1 MIRRLLFLVPLG
13 LLLSACCGPRY
24 HSRVKFSLSSASP
37 RVGEPF
43 EASIDYMDDT
53 DEPCAFVL
61 LRSGS
66 EVDRAS
72 LPKGARA
79 VHLTAREPGPHSVE
93 FRWSEK
99 MIAHRS
105 ISVRAR

>member
-1 MIRRLLFLVPLG
+1 MSRRLWFLVPLG

-24 HSRVKFSLSSASP
+24 HSRVKFSLSTTSP
-37 RVGEPF
+37 EVGEPF
-43 EASIDYMDDT
+43 NASIDYMDDT
-53 DEPCAFVL
+53 DQPCAFVL

-72 LPKGARA
+72 LPKGVRS

-99 MIAHRS
+99 MIAHRTL
-105 ISVRAR
+105 SVRPR